1 MRYGLT
7 TFFIFIQELLLKK
20 AKKTKLMN
28 EIKMGTVQNIDMS
41 KIILRAK
48 INNSK

>member
-1 MRYGLT
+1 
-7 TFFIFIQELLLKK
+7 
-20 AKKTKLMN
+20 
-28 EIKMGTVQNIDMS
+28 MGTVQNIDMN